1 MRIFYTFRGTRRTA
15 AFPPGEILV
24 GRLSGT
30 IRPDLDLSTDI
41 NVSRRHARIW
51 EDSGRVWIED
61 LGSRAGTFVNGQRSS
76 GAVAILPG
84 DTVSLG
90 DTVLQILPGS
100 PDPERTAGDDDA
112 AEFPS
117 GGVIYAEPVE
127 EPERPPPSVPT
138 MADPYPARLALL
150 SELLAHV
157 PRRQSLD
164 TFAGIFLTK
173 LLAAVPDAGR
183 GTLQLL
189 DPETKQLVLKAYL
202 APGEPAVS
210 ETLSRQV
217 LIEQK
222 PVVWRRI
229 IDRADAART
238 ALPHDIKA
246 ALYVPLVWQERVLG
260 VLSLDGTGRDLGFT
274 EDDVKLV
281 TAAAQIAAVSIA
293 AQDSQ
298 ERGQFKTSFYQRL
311 LYQFSAETLGQLAAQ
326 ARRDAL
332 VPVAARSEITLLT
345 LRFARAARAD
355 ADADAAAEAWP
366 EPWNLALELILTA
379 HGNLVQVDEHQLLAV
394 FGSPEPDPHQHEHA
408 LRAALAI
415 RTELKRHQTRLVTS
429 GEIAG
434 EFRLALH
441 TSTALH
447 GFFGSAQRM
456 IFQVLGEPV
465 TRVTTLAA
473 AAAPGE
479 ILATRETYQRLYQL
493 IQTQRLM
500 VPRDPAAPMEAFRI
514 VGLRE
519 RY

>member
-1 MRIFYTFRGTRRTA
+1 MRIFYTYRGTRRTA
-15 AFPPGEILV
+15 AFPPGEILA

-30 IRPDLDLSTDI
+30 IRPDLDLSSDI

-51 EDSGRVWIED
+51 ESSGQVWIED

-90 DTVLQILPGS
+90 DTVLQILPGP
-100 PDPERTAGDDDA
+100 PDRERAAGEDDA
-112 AEFPS
+112 AEFPA
-117 GGVIYAEPVE
+117 GNVIYAEPVE
-127 EPERPPPSVPT
+127 EPERPAPAVGT
-138 MADPYPARLALL
+138 MADPYPARLVLL
-150 SELLAHV
+150 ADLLAHV
-157 PRRQSLD
+157 PRRQTLD
-164 TFAGIFLTK
+164 AFAGLLLNK
-173 LLAAVPDAGR
+173 LVAAVPDAQR

-210 ETLSRQV
+210 ETLSRQT

-238 ALPHDIKA
+238 ALPPDIKA
-246 ALYVPLVWQERVLG
+246 ALYVALVWQERVLG
-260 VLSLDGTGRDLGFT
+260 VLSLDNTSRDLAFT
-274 EDDVKLV
+274 EEDVKLV
-281 TAAAQIAAVSIA
+281 TAAAQIAAATIA
-293 AQDSQ
+293 AHDSQ
-298 ERGQFKTSFYQRL
+298 ERLQFKTGFYQRF
-311 LYQFSAETLGQLAAQ
+311 LYQFSPETLGQLAAK

-332 VPVAARSEITLLT
+332 VPVAARSEVTLLA
-345 LRFARAARAD
+345 LRFARAGRAG
-355 ADADAAAEAWP
+355 ADPAAEGWP
-366 EPWNLALELILTA
+366 EPCELALEIILSA
-379 HGNLVQVDEHQLLAV
+379 HGSLVQVDEHQLLAV
-394 FGSPEPDPHQHEHA
+394 FGSPEADPHQHEHA
-408 LRAALAI
+408 LHAALAL

-429 GEIAG
+429 GELAG

-447 GFFGSAQRM
+447 GFFGTVQRM

-479 ILATRETYQRLYQL
+479 ILATRETYQHLYQL
-493 IQTQRLM
+493 IQTQRVM
-500 VPRDPAAPMEAFRI
+500 VPRDPAAPMEAYRI
-514 VGLRE
+514 IGLRE
-519 RY
+519 KN

>member
-1 MRIFYTFRGTRRTA
+1 MRIFYTYRGTRRTA
-15 AFPPGEILV
+15 AFPAGEILV

-30 IRPDLDLSTDI
+30 IRPDLDLSSDI

-51 EDSGRVWIED
+51 EAGGSVWMED

-90 DTVLQILPGS
+90 DTVLQILPGP
-100 PDPERTAGDDDA
+100 PDRERATDEADA

-117 GGVIYAEPVE
+117 GSVIYAEPVE
-127 EPERPPPSVPT
+127 EPERPAPFAAT

-150 SELLAHV
+150 SDLLAHV
-157 PRRQSLD
+157 PRRQSLG
-164 TFAGIFLTK
+164 TFTGIFLSK
-173 LLAAVPDAGR
+173 LLTAVPDAGR

-189 DPETKQLVLKAYL
+189 DPETKHLVLHAYL

-238 ALPHDIKA
+238 ALPADIKA

-260 VLSLDGTGRDLGFT
+260 VLSLDVTGRDLGFT

-281 TAAAQIAAVSIA
+281 TAAAQIAAASIA
-293 AQDSQ
+293 AHDGQ
-298 ERGQFKTSFYQRL
+298 ERGQFKTGFYQRF
-311 LYQFSAETLGQLAAQ
+311 LYQFSAETLGQLAAR

-332 VPVAARSEITLLT
+332 VPVAARSEITLLV
-345 LRFARAARAD
+345 LRIARAD
-355 ADADAAAEAWP
+355 RAAADPAAEAWP
-366 EPWNLALELILTA
+366 EQWNLALELILTA

-408 LRAALAI
+408 LRAALAV

-441 TSTALH
+441 TGTALH
-447 GFFGSAQRM
+447 GFFGTTQRM

-465 TRVTTLAA
+465 VRATTLAA

-500 VPRDPAAPMEAFRI
+500 VPRDPAAPLEAYRI
-514 VGLRE
+514 IGLRE
-519 RY
+519 KN